1 MDSTSKLLV
10 VLVVIASGDYFLYRI
25 LNLITWKIKGNK
37 PTRESR
43 NIDKEFWKDDYEFIK
58 GRG

>member
-37 PTRESR
+37 PTRTKI
-43 NIDKEFWKDDYEFIK
+43 NYDKELWGDDYEYLK
-58 GRG
+58 